1 MPRGDRTG
9 RSGMGPMTGRAMGF
23 CAGYNTPGY
32 ANNGFG
38 RMGGRGRGLGLGR
51 GYGFGMNRGFG
62 LGYGGYMRDNVPV
75 HSEEMELSALEQ
87 EKNLLERELEAING
101 RLKTFKKED

>member
-23 CAGYNTPGY
+23 CAGFNAPGY

-38 RMGGRGRGLGLGR
+38 RLGGRGRGLGLGR
-51 GYGFGMNRGFG
+51 GYGFGMNSGFGMRYRGFMG
-62 LGYGGYMRDNVPV
+62 DASPAY
-75 HSEEMELSALEQ
+75 SAEMELSGLEQ
-87 EKNLLERELEAING
+87 EKNLLERELEAIKD